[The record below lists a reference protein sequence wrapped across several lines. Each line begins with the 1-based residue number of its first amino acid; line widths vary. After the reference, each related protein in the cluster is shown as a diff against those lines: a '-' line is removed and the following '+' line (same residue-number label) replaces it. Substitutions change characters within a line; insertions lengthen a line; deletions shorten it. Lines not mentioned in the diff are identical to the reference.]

1 MKVFIIAAETKDGFI
16 AKSTEQSSM
25 DWTSTEDKKFFV
37 EKTKEA
43 GVVVMGRKT
52 YDTFGRPLKD
62 RRNIIMT
69 RQDIDIPGVEITN
82 ETPED
87 LVSRLESEG
96 VTQLA
101 VCGGAEIYKLFMESG
116 LVDEVFITQENIEFG
131 DGVPL
136 FSPEMRQ
143 KLELISSTNLS
154 PSTIL
159 LKYGVKK

>member
-16 AKSTEQSSM
+16 AKSTEQNSM
-25 DWTSTEDKKFFV
+25 DWTSSEDKKFFV

-52 YDTFGRPLKD
+52 YDTFGKPLKD

-69 RQDIDIPGVEITN
+69 RQDIEIPGVEITN

-87 LVSRLESEG
+87 LISRLESEG

-101 VCGGAEIYKLFMESG
+101 VCGGAEIYKLFMENG
-116 LVDEVFITQENIEFG
+116 LIDEVFITQENIEFG

-154 PSTIL
+154 PNTIL

>member
-25 DWTSTEDKKFFV
+25 DWTSAEDKKFFV
-37 EKTKEA
+37 DKTKEA

-52 YDTFGRPLKD
+52 YDTFKRPLKN
-62 RRNIIMT
+62 RRNIVMS
-69 RQDIDIPGVEITN
+69 RQEMEISEVEVTN
-82 ETPED
+82 ETPEV
-87 LVSRLESEG
+87 LVSRLKSEG
-96 VTQLA
+96 VKELA
-101 VCGGAEIYKLFMESG
+101 VCGGAEIYRLFMESG

-131 DGVPL
+131 EGVPL

-154 PSTIL
+154 PNTIL
-159 LKYGVKK
+159 LKYEVKK

>member
-25 DWTSTEDKKFFV
+25 DWTSAEDKKFFV

-52 YDTFGRPLKD
+52 YDTFGKPLKD

-101 VCGGAEIYKLFMESG
+101 VCGGAEIYRLFMESG

-131 DGVPL
+131 EGVPL

>member
-1 MKVFIIAAETKDGFI
+1 MKVFIIAAETKDGYI
-16 AKSTEQSSM
+16 AKSADQSSM
-25 DWTSTEDKKFFV
+25 NWTSAEDKKFFV

-69 RQDIDIPGVEITN
+69 RQDIEIPEVEVTN
-82 ETPED
+82 ESPMD
-87 LVSRLESEG
+87 LVARLESEG

-101 VCGGAEIYKLFMESG
+101 VCGGAEIYKLFMECG

-131 DGVPL
+131 EGIPL

-143 KLELISSTNLS
+143 KLDLILSTNLS
-154 PSTIL
+154 PNTIL
-159 LKYGVKK
+159 FKYEVKK